1 MVSESSQ
8 MMMEQL
14 LELVNE
20 MLSADVLIDH

>member
-8 MMMEQL
+8 MMMEQV

-20 MLSADVLIDH
+20 MPSADVLIDH